1 MIRYDLQEH
10 FLDDEA
16 RRFIAL
22 VDEFYDRS
30 RLLVISA
37 EVGISDLY
45 QGQKLAFEYART
57 ESRLVEMQSRKR

>member
-1 MIRYDLQEH
+1 MPIQTRYPA
-10 FLDDEA
+10 DDEA

-37 EVGISDLY
+37 DVGISDLY

-57 ESRLVEMQSRKR
+57 ESRLVEMQSWKR

>member
-1 MIRYDLQEH
+1 QEH

-57 ESRLVEMQSRKR
+57 ESRLVEMQSWQ

>member
-1 MIRYDLQEH
+1 MHGIEDSYQREKQDLQEH

-45 QGQKLAFEYART
+45 QGQ
-57 ESRLVEMQSRKR
+57 